1 MLIRRFNPSL
11 ESTMLAQI
19 IDVFLHLDV
28 HLAQLSATYGTLIY
42 VILFLIIFAETGL
55 VVTPFLP
62 GDSLLFA
69 AGALASIESSG
80 LSITTLW
87 GLLVVAAILGDNT
100 NYQIGRFL
108 GPKVFSNERSLFL
121 NPKYL
126 EQTQEFY
133 RDHGGKT
140 VLLARFMPIFRTFVP
155 FVAGVGRMNLAKF
168 VSFSVVGSLLWMTTF
183 LGAGFYFGNLPSVK
197 SNFHVVIFTVIGVSF
212 LPMVITALRQRFNS
226 RI

>member
-1 MLIRRFNPSL
+1 
-11 ESTMLAQI
+11 MLAQI
-19 IDVFLHLDV
+19 TDIFLHLDV
-28 HLAQLSATYGTLIY
+28 HLAQLSANYGTLIY

-80 LSITTLW
+80 LNIWTLW
-87 GLLVVAAILGDNT
+87 ILLVAAAVLGDNT
-100 NYQIGRFL
+100 NYQIGRIL
-108 GPKVFSNERSLFL
+108 GPKVFSKEKSLLL
-121 NPKYL
+121 NPKHL
-126 EQTQEFY
+126 ERTQEFY

-140 VLLARFMPIFRTFVP
+140 ILLARFMPIFRTFVP
-155 FVAGVGRMNLAKF
+155 FVAGVGRMSFTKF
-168 VSFSVVGSLLWMTTF
+168 FTFSVVGSLLWMTTF

-197 SNFHVVIFTVIGVSF
+197 NNFHVVIFTVIGISF
-212 LPMVITALRQRFNS
+212 LPMLITALRQRFNS

>member
-1 MLIRRFNPSL
+1 
-11 ESTMLAQI
+11 MLAQI
-19 IDVFLHLDV
+19 IDIFMHLDV

-87 GLLVVAAILGDNT
+87 GLLVTAAILGDNT

-108 GPKVFSNERSLFL
+108 GPKVFNNEKSLFL

-126 EQTQEFY
+126 EQTQGFY
-133 RDHGGKT
+133 KEHGGKT

-155 FVAGVGRMNLAKF
+155 FVAGVGRMNLGKF
-168 VSFSVVGSLLWMTTF
+168 VTFSVVGSVLWMTTF

-197 SNFHVVIFTVIGVSF
+197 SNFHIVIFTVIGVSF
-212 LPMVITALRQRFNS
+212 IPMVLTALRQRFNS

>member
-1 MLIRRFNPSL
+1 MF
-11 ESTMLAQI
+11 AHI

-28 HLAQLSATYGTLIY
+28 HLAQLAAAYGTLIY

-80 LSITTLW
+80 LSISLMW
-87 GLLVVAAILGDNT
+87 GLLVAAAILGDST
-100 NYQIGRFL
+100 NYHIGRAI
-108 GPKVFSNERSLFL
+108 GPKVFNKEKSLFL

-126 EQTQEFY
+126 AQTQEFY
-133 RDHGGKT
+133 REHGGKT
-140 VLLARFMPIFRTFVP
+140 VLLARFMPIFRTFAP
-155 FVAGVGRMNLAKF
+155 FVAGVGHMSFRKF
-168 VSFSVVGSLLWMTTF
+168 FTFSVVGSLLWMTIF

-197 SNFHVVIFTVIGVSF
+197 SNFHLVIFSVIGVSF
-212 LPMVITALRQRFNS
+212 LPMVVTAVRHRFN
-226 RI
+226 